1 MTDQLGYRSRIA
13 IVVPS
18 TNTSCQPESELLRLH
33 GVTNHSGR
41 ISIKERPLITEQ
53 AFMEHVQA
61 MRDGMRTGIDQVMT
75 CQPTHVIMGVALE
88 AFWGGVKAADE
99 LQAELA
105 QRAGVGVSMGS
116 TATVAALRCFGAKS
130 IAVLTPHQP
139 RGDEQVRH
147 YFEEAGFSVK
157 RLIGLKCPSP
167 VQIAHT
173 TPKQVI
179 DALRELDGDD
189 VDALVQV
196 GSRQFACVQPPSNG
210 SRSRCWPSTP
220 RPTGTRCAAPASP
233 IASTVAAPCSSATS
247 RLGSLDEEIT
257 SACRETPQTTAC

>member
-1 MTDQLGYRSRIA
+1 MTDQLGPRGRIA

-18 TNTSCQPESELLRLH
+18 TNTSCQPESELLRPR
-33 GVTNHSGR
+33 GVSNHIAR
-41 ISIKERPLITEQ
+41 ISIRERPLTSEQ

-61 MRDGMRTGIDQVMT
+61 MRDGMRSAIDQVIT

-99 LQAELA
+99 LQAELTA
-105 QRAGVGVSMGS
+105 RAGIGVSMGS
-116 TATVAALRCFGAKS
+116 TATVAALAKLGAKR

-147 YFEEAGFSVK
+147 YFEEAGFVIP

-173 TPKQVI
+173 TATQII
-179 DALRELDGDD
+179 DALKQLDGDD
-189 VDALVQV
+189 IDAIVQV
-196 GSRQFACVQPPSNG
+196 GTNLAAIELCAQAERWLDKPVLAINAVTYWDALR
-210 SRSRCWPSTP
+210 RSGIEDSGHGCGLVLERY
-220 RPTGTRCAAPASP
+220 
-233 IASTVAAPCSSATS
+233 
-247 RLGSLDEEIT
+247 
-257 SACRETPQTTAC
+257 

>member
-1 MTDQLGYRSRIA
+1 MTDQLGYRGRIA

-18 TNTSCQPESELLRLH
+18 TNTSCQPESEMLRPP
-33 GVTNHSGR
+33 GVTNHTGR
-41 ISIKERPLITEQ
+41 ISIKERPLTTEQ

-61 MRDGMRTGIDQVMT
+61 MRDGMRAGIDQVMT

-105 QRAGVGVSMGS
+105 QRSGVGVSMGS
-116 TATVAALRCFGAKS
+116 TATVAALRALGAKN

-139 RGDEQVRH
+139 RGDEQVRN
-147 YFEEAGFSVK
+147 YFDEAGFPVK
-157 RLIGLKCPSP
+157 RLIGMKCPSP

-173 TPKQVI
+173 TPQQVI
-179 DALRELDGDD
+179 AALRELDGDD

-196 GSRQFACVQPPSNG
+196 GTNLAAIKL
-210 SRSRCWPSTP
+210 
-220 RPTGTRCAAPASP
+220 CAAAEQFFAKPVLA
-233 IASTVAAPCSSATS
+233 INATTYWDALRRS
-247 RLGSLDEEIT
+247 GIQDRVHGYGTLLEKF
-257 SACRETPQTTAC
+257 